1 MSNVVAV
8 TGDLVGSRQVD
19 AQTVEA
25 AFALL
30 KQASDEISLWF
41 AATDTHFTRYRG
53 DGWQIYLSRAG
64 YGLRGA
70 VYIIARLRAG
80 GMAISTRAA
89 VGIGTAESLGTDSL
103 ADARGTAFEAAG
115 HALDTMNKTQRLAI
129 QGTEVTA
136 FQRIIVELI
145 DERIGRWSRE
155 QAEAIALYLHPDNPT
170 LADLSQALGIST
182 QAVSYRLS
190 GAGASVLRRSL
201 RIWENAFD
209 RTAHAGDQ
217 P

>member
-1 MSNVVAV
+1 MPDAAAL

-19 AQTVEA
+19 PQTVEA
-25 AFALL
+25 AFDLL
-30 KQASDEISLWF
+30 KQASDEISHWF
-41 AATDTHFTRYRG
+41 AATDGHFTRYRG
-53 DGWQIYLSRAG
+53 DGWQIHLSRAG

-70 VYIIARLRAG
+70 VYIIARLRAA
-80 GMAISTRAA
+80 GMTISTRVAIGVGA
-89 VGIGTAESLGTDSL
+89 VDSLGSDSL
-103 ADARGTAFEAAG
+103 ADARGPAFEAAG
-115 HALDTMNKTQRLAI
+115 HALDMMTKTQRLAV
-129 QGTEVTA
+129 QGPGIDT
-136 FQRIIVELI
+136 FHRIIVELI

-170 LADLSQALGIST
+170 LADLATTLGIST

-201 RIWENAFD
+201 RSWENAFD
-209 RTAHAGDQ
+209 RSAYGERQ